1 MSDLPDEPDAKDGDE
16 AGVERGAEVADP
28 GFRKLL
34 EKLNLEHNFDLR
46 QYREGSLLRQV
57 RRRMH
62 QVHIT
67 DFEDYIRY
75 LDGSR
80 NEYAA
85 LLNVI
90 LINVTRFF
98 RDPEAWRL
106 IRERILPG
114 LIEEAATTHSLRL
127 WSAGCSSGEE
137 PYTLA
142 MLVAECLRGSQNDYD
157 VKIYGTDIDE
167 DALATARAGLYRLEA
182 LKDVP
187 RELFDGYFVAEG
199 QAYRIRR
206 DVRKWCIFGRH
217 DLTQDS
223 PLTHIDLL
231 ACRNVLIYFDS
242 ELQERV
248 LPRFQY
254 AIRERGH
261 LFLGRAE
268 SMLARS
274 RRFVPVDFK
283 WRIFQRVTSPE
294 LAGKPALAAD
304 ELPPTRA
311 SARHARGE
319 AAGALRVEGVLEALQ
334 SAVMV
339 IDPADTIVMWNQ
351 AAELLYDIAADSA
364 LGKKFRDLDISY
376 RMEGLRSRVE
386 DVKASLARTRVANVA
401 FPRRSGDAL
410 QVAVS
415 IAPLFDERRRLS
427 GILVAADDV
436 SEQARLREE
445 INRISEQ
452 SATANEE
459 LQSTNEELE
468 TTNEE
473 LQSTNE
479 ELETTNEELQSTNEE
494 LETTV
499 QELQAI
505 NVELAMLNAELEK
518 RRVELNRLDQLHQSV
533 VDVLEQGLFVL
544 DEAFTVR
551 GWNRAAAGMWGL
563 RAEDAL
569 NRDFFSLPIGEATA
583 VLRDPA
589 QAVLATRSRQVV
601 ERVPYVQQGNSRK
614 LTVELH
620 PLVAGDASIGILA
633 IASRGQATA
642 SGR

>member
-1 MSDLPDEPDAKDGDE
+1 
-16 AGVERGAEVADP
+16 
-28 GFRKLL
+28 
-34 EKLNLEHNFDLR
+34 
-46 QYREGSLLRQV
+46 
-57 RRRMH
+57 

-231 ACRNVLIYFDS
+231 VCRNVLIYFDT
-242 ELQERV
+242 ELQDRL

-254 AIRERGH
+254 AIRERGY

-620 PLVAGDASIGILA
+620 PLLAGDASIGILA

>member
-294 LAGKPALAAD
+294 LVGKPALAGD
-304 ELPPTRA
+304 ELPPPRA

-319 AAGALRVEGVLEALQ
+319 ATGALRVEGVLEALQ

-452 SATANEE
+452 SATA
-459 LQSTNEELE
+459 
-468 TTNEE
+468 NEE

>member
-1 MSDLPDEPDAKDGDE
+1 MSERPDAPDVKDDDE
-16 AGVERGAEVADP
+16 AGAERSAEAGDP

-34 EKLNLEHNFDLR
+34 DKLHLEHNFDLR

-62 QVHIT
+62 QIRIA
-67 DFEDYIRY
+67 DFEAYIRY
-75 LDGSR
+75 LDGNR
-80 NEYAA
+80 DEYAQ

-106 IRERILPG
+106 VRERILPV

-231 ACRNVLIYFDS
+231 VCRNVLIYFDT
-242 ELQERV
+242 ELQDRL

-254 AIRERGH
+254 AIRERGY

-294 LAGKPALAAD
+294 LVGKPALAGD
-304 ELPPTRA
+304 ELPPSRA
-311 SARHARGE
+311 SARHARVE
-319 AAGALRVEGVLEALQ
+319 ATGALRVEGVLEALQ

-339 IDPADTIVMWNQ
+339 IDPADTIAVWNP
-351 AAELLYDIAADSA
+351 AAELLYDIPADSA

-386 DVKASLARTRVANVA
+386 EVKASLARTRVADVA
-401 FPRRSGDAL
+401 FPRRSGDILHVAL
-410 QVAVS
+410 S

-427 GILVAADDV
+427 GILVVADDV
-436 SEQARLREE
+436 SGQARLREE

-499 QELQAI
+499 EELQSI
-505 NVELAMLNAELEK
+505 NAELATLNAELEK
-518 RRVELNRLDQLHQSV
+518 RTAELNRLDQLHQSV
-533 VDVLEQGLFVL
+533 VNALEQGLFVL

-551 GWNRAAAGMWGL
+551 TWNRAAAAMWGL
-563 RAEDAL
+563 RANDAL

-583 VLRDPA
+583 VLRAPA
-589 QAVLATRSRQVV
+589 EAVLAKRSRQVV
-601 ERVPYVQQGNSRK
+601 ERVPYLQQGNSRK
-614 LTVELH
+614 VTVELH
-620 PLVAGDASIGILA
+620 PLVAGDAAVGVLA
-633 IASRGQATA
+633 IAASGQARG
-642 SGR
+642 SDR